1 MNCWTI
7 LKIEP
12 TNDIKV
18 IKHAYAALTKECHPE
33 EDPEG
38 FKIIQEAY
46 KQASAYAKGKKHSPI
61 FFVSETGNDNINLKN
76 VRSFKQDSDLKT
88 DVEVKEE
95 TETPDP
101 EKEHYKNLFQT
112 NQEEWNRKVKENGE
126 IYRQKVS
133 WFFREPHKYNVYG
146 WRKLMR
152 EEGFFF
158 AVYDADFIDF
168 LFRGIMQVPIGKT
181 VLFEIYFYFLKY
193 KKREFWDG
201 QDYPFYN
208 CLRSKIAGK

>member
-18 IKHAYAALTKECHPE
+18 IKHTYAALTKECHPE

-38 FKIIQEAY
+38 FKILQEAY
-46 KQASAYAKGKKHSPI
+46 KQAIAYAKGKTRTPV
-61 FFVSETGNDNINLKN
+61 FFVNKDRKDVNHYK
-76 VRSFKQDSDLKT
+76 RSSDFTKDAVL
-88 DVEVKEE
+88 KEE
-95 TETPDP
+95 IEETDQ
-101 EKEHYKNLFQT
+101 EKEYYKNLFQT
-112 NQEEWNRKVKENGE
+112 NQAEWDRKVKENGE

-133 WFFREPHKYNVYG
+133 WFFREPHKYGVYG

-152 EEGFFF
+152 EEGYLF
-158 AVYDADFIDF
+158 AVHDPGFIDF
-168 LFRGIMQVPIGKT
+168 LFRGITQVPIEKT

-193 KKREFWDG
+193 KKREVWTG
-201 QDYPFYN
+201 PDYPFYN
-208 CLRSKIAGK
+208 YLRNKIGGI